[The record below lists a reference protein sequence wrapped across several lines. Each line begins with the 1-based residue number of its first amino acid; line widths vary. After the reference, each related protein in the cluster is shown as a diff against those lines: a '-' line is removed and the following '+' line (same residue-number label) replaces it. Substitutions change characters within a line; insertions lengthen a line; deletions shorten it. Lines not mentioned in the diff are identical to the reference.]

1 MSTIT
6 AAAAAQLCSV
16 SLSAN
21 FSLSRS
27 PGLTMIH
34 SLISQYS
41 YSYNW
46 NNSRKLLLLFKLVP
60 KQLHNFSFQR
70 HFCQFYSGSLYD
82 FILCCCMS
90 QGLNRYKTTIFTYFS
105 EVALI
110 AFASLFQ
117 IISFLHI
124 TNHF

>member
-34 SLISQYS
+34 SLISQ
-41 YSYNW
+41 
-46 NNSRKLLLLFKLVP
+46 LLLKLE
-60 KQLHNFSFQR
+60 QFSETAAAIQTR
-70 HFCQFYSGSLYD
+70 T
-82 FILCCCMS
+82 
-90 QGLNRYKTTIFTYFS
+90 KTTSQFQLSEAFLPVLLQFT
-105 EVALI
+105 L
-110 AFASLFQ
+110 
-117 IISFLHI
+117 
-124 TNHF
+124 